1 MEKSTVI
8 VLFGAAGDLAKKKL
22 YHSIHSLHLKGV
34 NLFVIGSGRREFSQA
49 DFHSIV
55 SDASHSTDASFLNR
69 FAYLSGNS
77 ADISYYE
84 KLKSEISSIEA
95 KNGKCNVIY
104 YLSIPPELFSEVAVN
119 LKKSGLNKSSTG
131 FRRLVIEKP
140 FGYDLETARKLNS
153 DINNVFSEDQI
164 YRIDHYLGKELVQNI
179 IAFRF
184 TNPVFQGLWNKNHID
199 NVQITISET
208 AGVDERGNYYDKS
221 GALRDMVQNHILQIM
236 SLVAMEEPKDNK
248 ADSIRDE
255 KVKLLNSIEKFD
267 GKNIK
272 NVVSGQYSGYA
283 SHTGVA
289 KDSKTETFT
298 AIKFNVNNERFKDV
312 PFYARTGK
320 KMSKS
325 FAEVNIVF
333 KKLPCV
339 FCSVDDEKHHPNV
352 LKIRIQPEEIISL
365 QFNVRKPETNDVVVQ
380 NLEFLHEK
388 VYGLR
393 SSKSYE
399 VLINDV
405 ISGDMTRFVRW
416 DEVEASWKIIDSIT
430 NTWKTAKMIFEYD
443 AGSFGPKEAD
453 LLLANSK
460 WIN

>member
-1 MEKSTVI
+1 MGNATVI

-22 YHSIHSLHLKGV
+22 YHSIHSLHTKGV
-34 NLFVIGSGRREFSQA
+34 NLFVIGSGRREFSQSE
-49 DFHSIV
+49 FHKIV
-55 SDASHSTDASFLNR
+55 SDASHSTESSFLNR
-69 FAYLSGNS
+69 FIYLPGNS
-77 ADISYYE
+77 ADFAYYE
-84 KLKSEISSIEA
+84 KLKSEILSIEA

-119 LKKSGLNKSSTG
+119 LKKSGLNKSSTS

-153 DINNVFSEDQI
+153 DINDAFGEDQI

-221 GALRDMVQNHILQIM
+221 GAIRDMVQNHILQIM

-267 GKNIK
+267 KSISS
-272 NVVSGQYSGYA
+272 VVAGQYKGYTE
-283 SHTGVA
+283 HTGVA
-289 KDSKTETFT
+289 KDSKTETFA
-298 AIKFNVNNERFKDV
+298 AIKFNINNSRWQGI

-320 KMSKS
+320 KLSKS

-339 FCSVDDEKHHPNV
+339 FCSADEEKHSANV
-352 LKIRIQPEEIISL
+352 LKVRIQPEEVISL

-399 VLINDV
+399 VLLNDV

-416 DEVEASWKIIDSIT
+416 DEVESSWKIIDSIT
-430 NTWKTAKMIFEYD
+430 NAWKTAKMVFKYD
-443 AGSFGPKEAD
+443 VGSSGPKEAE
-453 LLLANSK
+453 LLLSNSK
-460 WIN
+460 WI